1 MNVTFSY
8 RNMTYSTADPEPT
21 QLGGDG
27 DNVEVE
33 MDEAPVDPT
42 QENGS
47 GTESSGD
54 IAEVEVGDDI
64 GDIDEAI
71 DDREEADDDANM
83 ADEILVED
91 VEDENTKEFEAP
103 LLNDHTAEPGG
114 PARRTRSATANTGRK
129 YFWRLE
135 DGKRM
140 RNEHQFL
147 ADWEIGEVFTHFTL
161 NKGLKALGSRA
172 EKGVVKELFQF
183 VDKDVLHPI
192 SIEKLTKEKMRRSL
206 RLIMLV
212 KKKRDG
218 TVKDRGCCDGSGQR
232 GFIDEFDA
240 TSPTVSTEAQ
250 NISCAIDAYERR
262 EVMTVDIP

>member
-1 MNVTFSY
+1 
-8 RNMTYSTADPEPT
+8 MTYSTADLEPIPT
-21 QLGGDG
+21 GED
-27 DNVEVE
+27 DDEVE
-33 MDEAPVDPT
+33 TEVDETPVDPA
-42 QENGS
+42 QEDES
-47 GTESSGD
+47 GTKSSED
-54 IAEVEVGDDI
+54 ATEVEVGDEVREIEGPI
-64 GDIDEAI
+64 GDGEDADEDTNAV
-71 DDREEADDDANM
+71 
-83 ADEILVED
+83 DEILIENVVDEDIED
-91 VEDENTKEFEAP
+91 VEAP
-103 LLNDHTAEPGG
+103 LLSDHATEPGG